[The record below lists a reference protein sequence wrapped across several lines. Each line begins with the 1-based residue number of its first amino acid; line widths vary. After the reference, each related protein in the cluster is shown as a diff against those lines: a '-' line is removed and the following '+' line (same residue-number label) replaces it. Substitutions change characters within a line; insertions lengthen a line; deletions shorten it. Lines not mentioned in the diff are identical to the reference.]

1 MSRKRPAVEIAVTV
15 GLFAFA
21 VSGCVHVEPSPYPTA
36 GKGSGTPIPDGV
48 DYVRAVQ
55 CGGLLWAIQ
64 AAEHRFSS
72 QDFYGS
78 QDNRNLA
85 YRVGLYIEWAEQLAQ
100 QAGHDSTLARP
111 DTTASRDLILASSG
125 GISPMSKAQD
135 IRETYKSDFN
145 ACSSMARHADAD
157 MRVLIGG

>member
-1 MSRKRPAVEIAVTV
+1 MSWKRAAVEIAVTV
-15 GLFAFA
+15 GFSAFL
-21 VSGCVHVEPSPYPTA
+21 VTGCVHVEPSPYPTA
-36 GKGSGTPIPDGV
+36 GEGSGSPIPDGV
-48 DYVRAVQ
+48 DYLRAIQ

-64 AAEHRFSS
+64 AAEYRFTS

-78 QDNRNLA
+78 QDNRNLV
-85 YRVGLYIEWAEQLAQ
+85 YRVGLYIEWAGQLAR
-100 QAGHDSTLARP
+100 QAGLDPTLARP

-125 GISPMSKAQD
+125 GISPMSKAEE

>member
-1 MSRKRPAVEIAVTV
+1 MAVTA
-15 GLFAFA
+15 GFSAF
-21 VSGCVHVEPSPYPTA
+21 VVTGCVHVEPSPYPTA
-36 GKGSGTPIPDGV
+36 GEGSGSPIPDGV
-48 DYVRAVQ
+48 DYLRAIQ

-64 AAEHRFSS
+64 AAEYRFTAE
-72 QDFYGS
+72 DFYGS
-78 QDNRNLA
+78 QDNRNLV

-100 QAGHDSTLARP
+100 QAGLDPILARP

-125 GISPMSKAQD
+125 GISPMSKAQE
-135 IRETYKSDFN
+135 IRETYKSDVN